1 MCLKSSGATGRG
13 VGGQLWCS
21 VVNSNSFGVWLRSNV
36 DTQFDAFFPAFLYG
50 KIVMSCGVKSEEDR
64 SRWA

>member
-21 VVNSNSFGVWLRSNV
+21 VVNSNSSGVWLRSNI
-36 DTQFDAFFPAFLYG
+36 DTQFDAFFFQPSFMARL
-50 KIVMSCGVKSEEDR
+50 S
-64 SRWA
+64 